1 MQLSVIVP
9 VYNAGDYLAPCVESL
24 LRLPLDKE
32 IILVDDGSTDGAVDR
47 VSQQYPQLVCLRQAN
62 QGVSAARQRALS
74 QAKGD
79 WVWFVDADDS
89 IEGCTALV
97 DLEKVPND
105 CGLLTLP
112 YIWEQE
118 GLATRHE
125 AQSGEVPY
133 NLWRC
138 LFRREWIVRG
148 NVHFTLG
155 RKYGEDQEFILRYL
169 LATSGKTLALPG
181 PVYHYTMRP
190 TGAMQQKNTRWRQ
203 RHDVTCVLLGF
214 VGQALTQGKV
224 GQPWVR
230 EQIKRLLKTIS
241 VI

>member
-1 MQLSVIVP
+1 MQLSVVVP
-9 VYNAGDYLAPCVESL
+9 VYNAGVYLSPCIESL
-24 LRLPLDKE
+24 TRLPWDKE
-32 IILVDDGSTDGAVDR
+32 IILVDDGSTDGAVEK
-47 VSQQYPQLVCLRQAN
+47 VCQQYPELICIRQSN

-74 QAKGD
+74 RVTGD
-79 WVWFVDADDS
+79 WVWFVDSDDMVEDCPQQIDLNS
-89 IEGCTALV
+89 VPSDCT
-97 DLEKVPND
+97 
-105 CGLLTLP
+105 LLTLP
-112 YIWEQE
+112 YIWEQ
-118 GLATRHE
+118 GDSIVRHE
-125 AQSGEVPY
+125 AQRGEVPY

-138 LFRREWIVRG
+138 LFRREQIERS
-148 NVHFTLG
+148 NVHFTIG

-169 LATSGKTLALPG
+169 LATTGQTLALSG

-214 VGQALTQGKV
+214 VGQALLWGQM